1 MNQIIQHAENLWTNG
16 ATAAGT
22 HPWRAL
28 GTFERI
34 RDGVWF
40 ASSFANLT
48 LIDGGTEL
56 LVIDPGAKNNEERKF
71 KQIIDIFPDTPVS
84 TIVYTHGHHDH
95 CFGGD
100 RYKTHAKEN
109 NLLEPMI
116 IGHQALGYRFDRYAK
131 TTGFNEIINAR
142 QFLGGAA
149 NISWKAEYTRPDL
162 YVDNYKKIRVGNIEA
177 SITHS
182 RGETD
187 DSLWLHVPEYE
198 ALCTGD
204 LFIWTAP
211 NAGNPQKVQRYC
223 GEWAA
228 ALGEMQTKNA
238 SVLLPGHGPPIIG
251 KDRVE
256 EALDCTRRYLES
268 LEAQTLQLMN
278 LGASL
283 DEVLA
288 KVKPPE
294 ELSQKFFL
302 QPVYDEPEF
311 IVRNIWRLYGGWYDG
326 QASNLKPP
334 REESIAHEIINLISG
349 GTKTL
354 MERAQILSE
363 SGQWRLACKLA
374 DWAHHAAPNDPDIK
388 LFRGKLYQAR
398 TNHETSTMTI
408 GIYNSIAREM
418 GVEMKDQA
426 TFSAQEEKTNEK

>member
-1 MNQIIQHAENLWTNG
+1 
-16 ATAAGT
+16 
-22 HPWRAL
+22 
-28 GTFERI
+28 
-34 RDGVWF
+34 
-40 ASSFANLT
+40 
-48 LIDGGTEL
+48 
-56 LVIDPGAKNNEERKF
+56 
-71 KQIIDIFPDTPVS
+71 
-84 TIVYTHGHHDH
+84 
-95 CFGGD
+95 
-100 RYKTHAKEN
+100 
-109 NLLEPMI
+109 
-116 IGHQALGYRFDRYAK
+116 
-131 TTGFNEIINAR
+131 
-142 QFLGGAA
+142 
-149 NISWKAEYTRPDL
+149 
-162 YVDNYKKIRVGNIEA
+162 
-177 SITHS
+177 
-182 RGETD
+182 
-187 DSLWLHVPEYE
+187 
-198 ALCTGD
+198 
-204 LFIWTAP
+204 
-211 NAGNPQKVQRYC
+211 
-223 GEWAA
+223 
-228 ALGEMQTKNA
+228 MQTKNA

-374 DWAHHAAPNDPDIK
+374 DWAHHAAPNDTDIK